1 MNSYLDLVSKY
12 SKVHKKKN
20 RLTVI
25 CIAISVMLVAA
36 IFGMADMSVKGQIS
50 EQIRKGGNYH
60 VMVNDISEEV
70 AGQIASREDVAV
82 SGFIAQSE
90 SVNMQGTDLLVMGG
104 DKAISE
110 QMNLAVDTGNFP
122 ASETEA
128 LIDRAA
134 LEQFHISIGD
144 TASVKLF
151 DGRMIDFAI
160 SGTFSDFTSLQGTGS
175 HGLYLS
181 LDGIKAL
188 AGSAYQGIYVVQFKN
203 GTNIRG
209 AISDIQQTLGLS
221 DKQVIENKLL
231 LGVMGQSEDST
242 MMQLYLMA
250 GILFVLVLM
259 AGTFMIAS
267 SFNLSVSE
275 RVKFF
280 GMLRCLGATKRQ
292 VKRYVRLEG
301 LRYCLTGVPIGL
313 LAGCILMWFALLLLR
328 LTGSDYFM
336 DMPLFQIS
344 WIGLLAGT
352 VMGFLTVMLASR
364 SPSKK
369 ASRVSPQAAVTGNAD
384 SSSQQAANKEAN
396 TNRFHVET
404 AMGIR
409 HAFQSRKNVFLMT
422 GSFAISIIMFL
433 CFTVLIS
440 FMNHAIKPLRPYAPD
455 ISITA
460 EDNSA
465 SLSPALLKNA
475 AEIKDVTNV
484 FGRMFSYDIPAE
496 NQADS
501 KKVNLISYEDKQ
513 FDWAHEQ
520 LIRGDMEAVKSGTG
534 VLVVYSGAL
543 KWDVGDT
550 ITLQLPNG
558 KQDVQIAGI
567 LSNSPFDAKENTLN
581 VICSEQTFTVLT
593 GISDY
598 TVIDIQVEEKADSSI
613 ASAVRKLLP
622 QQMKLID
629 KVQSNRDIRMAYNS
643 MSVFIYGFLIVIAL
657 VALINIV
664 NTISASVSGRMNH
677 YGVMRAVGMSVKQ
690 LKRMITVEAATYA
703 VTGSVVGSVLGL
715 FLHRLLFDLIIGSI
729 WGETWQAPV
738 IVLVVTIGAA
748 LLTTIIAVI
757 SPAREIEKMS
767 IVNVVNAE

>member
-1 MNSYLDLVSKY
+1 MNSYLGLVSKY
-12 SKVHKKKN
+12 GKVHKEKN

-25 CIAISVMLVAA
+25 CIAISVMLVVA
-36 IFGMADMSVKGQIS
+36 IFGMADMSVRGQIS
-50 EQIRKGGNYH
+50 EQIRTGGNYH
-60 VMVNDISEEV
+60 IMLNGISDEV
-70 AGQIASREDVAV
+70 AGQVANREDVAV
-82 SGFIAQSE
+82 SGFIAQAE
-90 SVNMQGTDLLVMGG
+90 NTDLYGADLLVMGG

-110 QMNLAVDTGNFP
+110 QMNLIVDTGNFP
-122 ASETEA
+122 VSETEA
-128 LIDRAA
+128 LIDDAA
-134 LEQFHISIGD
+134 LEQFNISIGD
-144 TASVKLF
+144 TVSVGSS
-151 DGRMIDFAI
+151 DGRMIDFVI
-160 SGTFSDFTSLQGTGS
+160 TGTFSDLTSLQGTGS

-188 AGSAYQGIYVVQFKN
+188 TGSDYQGLYVVQFKN
-203 GTNIRG
+203 GTNIQG
-209 AISDIQQTLGLS
+209 AILDIVQTLALS
-221 DKQVIENKLL
+221 DEQVIENKLL

-259 AGTFMIAS
+259 AGTLMIAS

-301 LRYCLTGVPIGL
+301 LRYCLTGVPFGL
-313 LAGCILMWFALLLLR
+313 LAGCMLMWFALLLLR
-328 LTGSDYFM
+328 LTGSDYFV

-369 ASRVSPQAAVTGNAD
+369 ASKVSPQAAVTGNAD
-384 SSSQQAANKEAN
+384 NSSQQAANKAAN

-409 HAFQSRKNVFLMT
+409 HAFQSRKNIFLMT

-440 FMNHAIKPLRPYAPD
+440 FLNHAIKPLRPYAPD

-465 SLSPALLKNA
+465 SLSPELLKNA
-475 AEIKDVTNV
+475 AAIKGVTNIY
-484 FGRMFSYDIPAE
+484 GRMFSYYIPAE
-496 NQADS
+496 SQTDS
-501 KKVNLISYEDKQ
+501 KRINLISYEDKQ
-513 FDWAHEQ
+513 FDWANEQ
-520 LIRGDMEAVKSGTG
+520 LIRGDMEAVQSGG
-534 VLVVYSGAL
+534 SVLVVYSGEL
-543 KWDVGDT
+543 QWDVGDT
-550 ITLQLPNG
+550 ITLQLPNE

-567 LSNSPFDAKENTLN
+567 LSDSPFDVKEGTLN
-581 VICSEQTFTVLT
+581 VICSEQTFTALT
-593 GISDY
+593 GISNY
-598 TVIDIQVEEKADSSI
+598 TVIDIQVEENVDSSI
-613 ASAVRKLLP
+613 ASVVRKLLP
-622 QQMKLID
+622 TQMKLID
-629 KVQSNRDIRMAYNS
+629 KVQSNRDIRTAYNS

-664 NTISASVSGRMNH
+664 NTINASVSGRMNH

-703 VTGSVVGSVLGL
+703 VTGSIVGSVLGL
-715 FLHRLLFDLIIGSI
+715 LLHRLLFDLIIGSI

-748 LLTTIIAVI
+748 LLTTVIAVI

-767 IVNVVNAE
+767 IVDVVNAG

>member
-1 MNSYLDLVSKY
+1 MNNYLGLVSKY
-12 SKVHKKKN
+12 AKVHKEKN

-50 EQIRKGGNYH
+50 EQIRTGGNYH
-60 VMVNDISEEV
+60 IMLNGISDEV
-70 AGQIASREDVAV
+70 AGQVASSDDIAV
-82 SGFIAQSE
+82 SGFIAQAE
-90 SVNMQGTDLLVMGG
+90 NTDLYGADLLVMGG

-110 QMNLAVDTGNFP
+110 QMNLIVDTGNFP
-122 ASETEA
+122 VSETEA
-128 LIDRAA
+128 LIDDAA
-134 LEQFHISIGD
+134 LEQFNISIGD
-144 TASVKLF
+144 TVSVESS
-151 DGRMIDFAI
+151 DGRMIDFVI
-160 SGTFSDFTSLQGTGS
+160 TGTFSDFTSLQGTGS

-181 LDGIKAL
+181 LEGIKAL
-188 AGSAYQGIYVVQFKN
+188 TGSDYQGLYVVQFKN
-203 GTNIRG
+203 GTNIRN
-209 AISDIQQTLGLS
+209 AISDIVQTLELS
-221 DKQVIENKLL
+221 DEQVIENKLL

-259 AGTFMIAS
+259 AGTFMISS

-275 RVKFF
+275 RIKFF

-313 LAGCILMWFALLLLR
+313 LAGCMLMWVALLLLR
-328 LTGSDYFM
+328 LTASEYFM

-344 WIGLLAGT
+344 WIGLIAGT

-369 ASRVSPQAAVTGNAD
+369 ASKVSPQAAVTGNAD
-384 SSSQQAANKEAN
+384 NTSQQAAKKAAN
-396 TNRFHVET
+396 TNRFHVEA

-409 HAFQSRKNVFLMT
+409 HAFQSGRNIFLMT

-440 FMNHAIKPLRPYAPD
+440 FLNHAIKPLRPYAPD
-455 ISITA
+455 ISITVQ
-460 EDNSA
+460 DNSA
-465 SLSPALLKNA
+465 SLSPELLKNA
-475 AEIKDVTNV
+475 DEIKGVTNV
-484 FGRMFSYDIPAE
+484 FGRMFSYDILAE
-496 NQADS
+496 NQIES
-501 KKVNLISYEDKQ
+501 SRINLISYEDRQ
-513 FDWAHEQ
+513 FDWANEQ
-520 LIRGDMEAVKSGTG
+520 LIRGDMKAVRSSRS
-534 VLVVYSGAL
+534 VLVIYSDAL
-543 KWDVGDT
+543 QWDVGDT
-550 ITLQLPNG
+550 ITMQLPNG
-558 KQDVQIAGI
+558 NQDVKIAGI
-567 LSNSPFDAKENTLN
+567 LSDSPFDVKEGTLN
-581 VICSEQTFTVLT
+581 VICSEQTFMALT

-598 TVIDIQVEEKADSSI
+598 TVIDIQVEESADPSI
-613 ASAVRKLLP
+613 VSTIRELLSP
-622 QQMKLID
+622 QMKLID
-629 KVQSNRDIRMAYNS
+629 KVQSNRDIRTAYNS
-643 MSVFIYGFLIVIAL
+643 VAVFVYGFLIVIAL

-664 NTISASVSGRMNH
+664 NTINASVSGRMNH

-703 VTGSVVGSVLGL
+703 VTGSIVGSVLGIL
-715 FLHRLLFDLIIGSI
+715 LHRLLFDLIIGSI
-729 WGETWQAPV
+729 WGEAWQAPV

-757 SPAREIEKMS
+757 APAKKIEKMS
-767 IVNVVNAE
+767 IVNVVNAG